1 MTRVTASLKN
11 GTAVDIRGR
20 RFLWRSDEP
29 KPAGGADTGP
39 TPYEFL
45 LGSLAAC
52 TAMTL
57 RLHAN
62 NTNIPLSGV
71 DVTLEFDREH
81 AEDSNDSD
89 EHANGLT
96 AGIKSRITIYGPV
109 TKSQRTQLTE
119 VATRCPVHKTLVNRI
134 SVNNT
139 VSFAETAD

>member
-1 MTRVTASLKN
+1 MTNVTASLKSN
-11 GTAVDIRGR
+11 TAVDIRAR

-29 KPAGGADTGP
+29 KPVGGADSGP

-71 DVTLEFDREH
+71 DITLEYDREH
-81 AEDSNDSD
+81 AEDSAEDFDSAA
-89 EHANGLT
+89 ELFAT
-96 AGIKSRITIYGPV
+96 ACVIYQSGHVALASGRHVDCSNAPLAAKTFCAMGVRATMLSLGWSRLP
-109 TKSQRTQLTE
+109 R
-119 VATRCPVHKTLVNRI
+119 
-134 SVNNT
+134 
-139 VSFAETAD
+139 